1 MSSNIRQVL
10 EAGVLGN
17 RIVGH
22 KIKHS
27 FPVDWWR
34 EVKI

>member
-17 RIVGH
+17 RIGGH

-34 EVKI
+34 QVKI